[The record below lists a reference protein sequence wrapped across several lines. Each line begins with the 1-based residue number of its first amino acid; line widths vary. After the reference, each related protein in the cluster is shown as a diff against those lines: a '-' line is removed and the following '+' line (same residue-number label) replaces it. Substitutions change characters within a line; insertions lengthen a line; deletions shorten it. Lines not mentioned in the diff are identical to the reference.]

1 MKTIRI
7 ELLWFDHISGKPAF
21 SATSILISE
30 GYIDAFKRLFESLKR
45 LYNIAHPPISN
56 KAIMIVIIKQCIKTI
71 KSNRKLSLKI
81 R

>member
-21 SATSILISE
+21 SATSILNNE
-30 GYIDAFKRLFESLKR
+30 GYTDAFKRLFYSLKR
-45 LYNIAHPPISN
+45 LYEIAHPPISN
-56 KAIMIVIIKQCIKTI
+56 KALMLVIIKQCIKTI
-71 KSNRKLSLKI
+71 KSDRRLSLKI